1 MGICLTILQ
10 RESGLFIHQII
21 NSVMPYVI
29 RKSNIQKYRHSGM
42 ENNDDYQCK
51 GSLHIGNDITISNF
65 SCISLRG
72 NTRMTLRIRF
82 VIWQILFRDKDISI

>member
-65 SCISLRG
+65 SRI
-72 NTRMTLRIRF
+72 MTLRIRF

>member
-42 ENNDDYQCK
+42 DNDDDYQ
-51 GSLHIGNDITISNF
+51 GNGTLNIGNDITISNF

-72 NTRMTLRIRF
+72 STCMTLRIRS
-82 VIWQILFRDKDISI
+82 VI